1 MKRYAK
7 IILFIYLMVLMTGIS
22 GQTVFAEQ
30 NTNIEKNGV
39 YLTRWQSE
47 DVKGKIVLS
56 GTTGNEKIKIMVKKD
71 DYQQWYDVNIV
82 DDSFEEEIW
91 LTEGKGNYTVTIM
104 VHKEGRKYSVGP
116 SINVNNIEET
126 NKYLVSTKHVESS
139 NAEIIKLSDKIVE
152 GKNTDREKA
161 KAIYDW
167 VSENIQ
173 YDYVKFN
180 KHQNGDYDNKYG
192 ALNTLKEKKGVCYDY
207 STLTAA
213 LGRAAG
219 LQVKIIK
226 GQAITSK
233 YSGSHA
239 WNEIYISEEGKWINL
254 DTTFGSTSLESN
266 FDDMDFEGNHI
277 KESEY

>member
-7 IILFIYLMVLMTGIS
+7 IILLIYMIALMTGTS
-22 GQTVFAEQ
+22 GKTVFAEK
-30 NTNIEKNGV
+30 NTSIEKNGV
-39 YLTRWQSE
+39 YLNRWQSA

-56 GTTGNEKIKIMVKKD
+56 GTTDNEKIKIMVKKE
-71 DYQQWYDVNIV
+71 DYQQWYDVNII
-82 DDSFEEEIW
+82 DGNFEEEIW

-104 VHKEGRKYSVGP
+104 VHKEERKYSVGP
-116 SINVNNIEET
+116 SINVNNIEEI
-126 NKYLVSTKHVESS
+126 NKYLVSTKHVESN
-139 NAEIIKLSDKIVE
+139 NAEIIKLSKKIVE
-152 GKNTDREKA
+152 GKNTDRERA

-167 VSENIQ
+167 VSENIK
-173 YDYVKFN
+173 YDYVKLN
-180 KHQNGDYDNKYG
+180 KHQIGDYNNKYG

-219 LQVKIIK
+219 LQVKMVK
-226 GQAITSK
+226 GQAITPK
-233 YSGSHA
+233 YSGFHA

-254 DTTFGSTSLESN
+254 DTTFGSISLENN
-266 FDDMDFEGNHI
+266 FDGMDFEGNHI